1 MSIYLTIHVAIP
13 LRHTLKSLISKYA
26 GSDVARHFRELDLTV
41 RFIEYIWMS
50 EIAMVRTRNKSFQ
63 NKRYWTAF
71 TLKCQ

>member
-41 RFIEYIWMS
+41 RFI
-50 EIAMVRTRNKSFQ
+50 
-63 NKRYWTAF
+63 
-71 TLKCQ
+71 